1 MSLLVDLLSKTKTK
15 ELRKDIPPDLR
26 KTVVQGVYR
35 RKSRRKFIFLSILV
49 LIVFLAGFATIYC
62 MEMFKTSLSTSIAAK
77 TSLRQPP
84 ERQHPAPPI
93 IPVEQPVS
101 PAKTETPVHIA
112 TVAPKVLLPQTDS
125 QKKDQSVKES
135 SLKTVENPNRESKP
149 ISQITIK
156 AQEST
161 KVKSS
166 ASATLSAEKD
176 QQKSN
181 KDVYLFAARTHEV
194 KGEYKQAI
202 DHYLKAL
209 ELEPTNYIVMNNISG
224 VYIRLKLFKEA
235 LSYANKA
242 LDIKANYVPSLINA
256 GISHVSLGSLSEGE
270 DFLAKAVT
278 LDPLNKVALYNLAVL
293 CEKQGNNDRAFE
305 NYLKL
310 SQMRDVDGC
319 LGAARI
325 LERQGRDSET
335 ARFYREILSIETA
348 SPSIR
353 QFASQRLTRLAR

>member
-26 KTVVQGVYR
+26 KAVVQGAYR

-49 LIVFLAGFATIYC
+49 LIVFLAGFATIYF

-77 TSLRQPP
+77 TPLRRP
-84 ERQHPAPPI
+84 PAPPI
-93 IPVEQPVS
+93 IPVEQPVN
-101 PAKTETPVHIA
+101 PAKTEAPVYIA
-112 TVAPKVLLPQTDS
+112 TVMPKVFLPDSDS
-125 QKKDQSVKES
+125 QRKVQPVKES
-135 SLKTVENPNRESKP
+135 SHEVAENPNKESKTVT
-149 ISQITIK
+149 QTTTK
-156 AQEST
+156 TQELT
-161 KVKSS
+161 KVKPPETE
-166 ASATLSAEKD
+166 TLSTEKT
-176 QQKSN
+176 QQKTN
-181 KDVYLFAARTHEV
+181 KDVYLFVARTHEA

-202 DHYLKAL
+202 DYYLKAL

-242 LDIKANYVPSLINA
+242 LDIKTNYIPSLINA
-256 GISHVSLGSLSEGE
+256 GISHVSLDSLGEGG

-278 LDPLNKVALYNLAVL
+278 LEPLNKVALFNLGVL
-293 CEKQGNNDRAFE
+293 CEKQGNYDKAFE
-305 NYLKL
+305 NYFKL
-310 SQMRDVDGC
+310 SQLRDVDGC

-335 ARFYREILSIETA
+335 ARFYREILTIETA
-348 SPSIR
+348 SASVR
-353 QFASQRLTRLAR
+353 QFANLKLAQLARKP